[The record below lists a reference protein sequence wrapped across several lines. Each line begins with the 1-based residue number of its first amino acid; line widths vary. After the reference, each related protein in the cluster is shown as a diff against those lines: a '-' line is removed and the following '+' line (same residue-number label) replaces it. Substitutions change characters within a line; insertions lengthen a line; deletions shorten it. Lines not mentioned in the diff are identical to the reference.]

1 MIGGIDIVALIAT
14 LMIASTP
21 VLLAATG
28 ELVAEKSGVLNL
40 GVEGMM
46 IVGAVAGFWAAVA
59 TGSPLAG
66 FAMAALAGTLM
77 ALIFAFLTQVL
88 LSNQTATGLA
98 LTLFGLGL
106 SALLGQSLQGLRPPP
121 TPKLDFG
128 PLSDLPILGRIVFSH
143 DAMLYLSLGMVAVVW
158 FVLNRTRAGMI
169 LRAVGESHE
178 AAHALGYPVVRVRVL
193 ALMFGGAMAGLGGA
207 YLSLIRVP
215 QWTEG
220 MTAGAGWI
228 ALAVVVFASWRAERV
243 LFGAYLFGGVGA
255 LQLQLQAANYPIPVH
270 LLSMAPYVT
279 TIVVLVLISALH
291 KRGLQ
296 AAPAD
301 LGRIFHASS

>member
-1 MIGGIDIVALIAT
+1 
-14 LMIASTP
+14 
-21 VLLAATG
+21 
-28 ELVAEKSGVLNL
+28 
-40 GVEGMM
+40 
-46 IVGAVAGFWAAVA
+46 
-59 TGSPLAG
+59 
-66 FAMAALAGTLM
+66 
-77 ALIFAFLTQVL
+77 
-88 LSNQTATGLA
+88 
-98 LTLFGLGL
+98 
-106 SALLGQSLQGLRPPP
+106 
-121 TPKLDFG
+121 
-128 PLSDLPILGRIVFSH
+128 
-143 DAMLYLSLGMVAVVW
+143 
-158 FVLNRTRAGMI
+158 
-169 LRAVGESHE
+169 
-178 AAHALGYPVVRVRVL
+178 
-193 ALMFGGAMAGLGGA
+193 MFGGAMAGLGGA